1 MEIEN
6 FMYQH
11 AVHSYFYP
19 DGYCRDTG
27 FLLPRNVIEKYH
39 LQATVKYLSH
49 SSLNWKSLIISNRKS
64 YKYHR

>member
-11 AVHSYFYP
+11 AVHACFYP

-27 FLLPRNVIEKYH
+27 FFLPRRVIEKYH
-39 LQATVKYLSH
+39 LKATVKYLSQ
-49 SSLNWKSLIISNRKS
+49 SSLNWKSLIISNYKS
-64 YKYHR
+64 Y